1 MAIATSKNAPFV
13 GMNIFRGQLALE
25 KSSNSTAA
33 CSIRNGTASV
43 EKRISL
49 VDHSSIASDECGRSD
64 DLLGLHCN
72 KDRNHVGSWHSNDS
86 DPNFTF
92 TWKLP
97 PSEEEKRAMTSMPY
111 AGFVYGG
118 SDGWEEFY
126 ASYGQV

>member
-1 MAIATSKNAPFV
+1 MITLKNALFV
-13 GMNIFRGQLALE
+13 GMNIFHGQPALE
-25 KSSNSTAA
+25 KSFSLIAVY
-33 CSIRNGTASV
+33 SIKNGIVSV

-49 VDHSSIASDECGRSD
+49 ADHSSTASDECGRSD

-72 KDRNHVGSWHSNDS
+72 KSKNHVGSWHSNDS

-97 PSEEEKRAMTSMPY
+97 LSEEEKRTLAPMPY

-126 ASYGQV
+126 TSYGQV